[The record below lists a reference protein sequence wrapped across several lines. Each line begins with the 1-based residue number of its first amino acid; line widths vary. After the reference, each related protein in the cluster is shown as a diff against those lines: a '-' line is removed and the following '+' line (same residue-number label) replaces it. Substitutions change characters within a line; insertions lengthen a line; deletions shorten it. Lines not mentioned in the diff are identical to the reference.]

1 MAGELVRREEVGEV
15 VGRLSER
22 DLDLAERGR
31 LLARLTGLLADGF
44 RASGARAAV
53 SGRWLADLV
62 TEVAPHVPVR
72 DLPTLRAHHGGLS
85 GDGLAAALVRSATLG
100 TAGIGAAGGA
110 LAALQH
116 AAPPTLLAAPVQ
128 LTAETLAVV
137 ALELK
142 LVAEL
147 HVVYGKAPVGPP
159 GQVTAAYIGAWAA
172 KRGLD
177 PADGLPALGMVLAT
191 AARQQL
197 RRRLVRRLARNATT
211 LAPLLTGAVAGA
223 ELNRRETR
231 GLGDALI
238 AELRHS
244 HGQVAGGR

>member
-1 MAGELVRREEVGEV
+1 MGGELLRREEVGEL

-22 DLDLAERGR
+22 DLDVAARGR

-44 RASGARAAV
+44 RVSGARAAV

-62 TEVAPHVPVR
+62 TEIAPHVPVR
-72 DLPTLRAHHGGLS
+72 DLSTLRAHHGGLS
-85 GDGLAAALVRSATLG
+85 GDELAEALVRAATLA
-100 TAGIGAAGGA
+100 TAGVGAAGGA

-116 AAPPTLLAAPVQ
+116 AAPLTLLAAPVQ

-159 GQVTAAYIGAWAA
+159 AQVMAAYVTAWAA
-172 KRGLD
+172 TRGLD
-177 PADGLPALGMVLAT
+177 PAAGLPAVSVVLAA
-191 AARQQL
+191 AARRQL
-197 RRRLVRRLARNATT
+197 RRRLVRRLARNVSTM
-211 LAPLLTGAVAGA
+211 APLLTGAVAGA

-231 GLGDALI
+231 GLGEALV
-238 AELRHS
+238 AELRPS
-244 HGQVAGGR
+244 RG